1 MNRYSHT
8 STKKTKAQSSAN
20 GNSGKS
26 STKTKFENRTTEKIT
41 KKEHEK
47 NEGDREEGVGEIVIK
62 FSESERSDTSED
74 LLCFGLSTR
83 QVPRCLQH

>member
-1 MNRYSHT
+1 MGRMFKKGANSLNNRHDNLANSIGLETH
-8 STKKTKAQSSAN
+8 SNMKSESENVNRKK
-20 GNSGKS
+20 
-26 STKTKFENRTTEKIT
+26 
-41 KKEHEK
+41 
-47 NEGDREEGVGEIVIK
+47 DREEGVGELVIK